1 MRNEPWW
8 AKLLFVAVF
17 LGVATAAFV
26 ASEPLADWVKSSKSD
41 LVSTFAVQ
49 AVIALPFAL
58 LIYAM
63 EARLIWRLM
72 QQDVFSTIHPI
83 SIGAY
88 VGYVAHFALR

>member
-1 MRNEPWW
+1 MPNEPWW
-8 AKLLFVAVF
+8 IKLLFVAVF
-17 LGVATAAFV
+17 LGVGTAAFV

-49 AVIALPFAL
+49 AVIALPIAL

-63 EARLIWRLM
+63 EAKLIWKLM
-72 QQDVFSTIHPI
+72 RQDVFSTIHPI
-83 SIGAY
+83 SIGAF